1 MPLAG
6 IENVTGSSVY
16 VAVGEP
22 SSEAIGDYKTLFA
35 SAEEIV
41 GLVEFGEWGDTEND
55 VAEGL
60 VSEGRIYHTNGA
72 SDGGEVNITIQQ
84 RDTDAGRDI
93 ITANSG
99 GNTLLTFFKVY
110 SESGDVECASGICT
124 SPRYR
129 PLSQDSIRGQ
139 MCTARINTKVSPFTS
154 TAWTAA

>member
-6 IENVTGSSVY
+6 LENVTGSSVY

-22 SSEAIGDYKTLFA
+22 TAETAAAYKTLFA

-72 SDGGEVNITIQQ
+72 SDGGEVTITIQQ

-110 SESGDVECASGICT
+110 SDSGDYECASGVCT

-129 PLSQDSIRGQ
+129 ALTQDSIRGQ
-139 MCTARINTKVSPFTS
+139 MCTARINTAVLPI
-154 TAWTAA
+154 TAAAWAAA